1 MIMVTGGTGFI
12 GQALVKQLLALG
24 KPVRILLRPSQSSPQ
39 LPKGMAVEV
48 AVCSLN
54 DERGLRAAMKDVDIV
69 YHLAGSERKGSKAQL
84 SDVDINGT
92 RAISEIVSEA
102 GVRQLIYLSHL
113 GADRASA
120 FAILKS
126 KAIAE
131 GFVSQSGVPYT
142 IVRSG
147 VAFGPGDQFTTS
159 IAKLLKKAPGFIFLP
174 GDGSNLV
181 QPIWINDLVNCLAW
195 VIEDKSLVNQ
205 TISIGGGEF
214 FTFKEVVEI
223 IKQTISVRKILL
235 PLSPAYIRTLT
246 LWLEQFSK
254 DFPISIYW
262 LDYFASNRT
271 CSLDTLPRLFGIM
284 PARFAY
290 NLDYLKE

>member
-1 MIMVTGGTGFI
+1 MT
-12 GQALVKQLLALG
+12 
-24 KPVRILLRPSQSSPQ
+24 
-39 LPKGMAVEV
+39 VEV

-54 DERGLRAAMKDVDIV
+54 DERGLRAALKDIDIV
-69 YHLAGSERKGSKAQL
+69 YHLAGSERIGSKAKL
-84 SDVDINGT
+84 SEVDINGT
-92 RAISEIVSEA
+92 QVVSNTAAEA
-102 GVRQLIYLSHL
+102 GVKQIIYLSHL

-120 FAILKS
+120 FAVLKS

-131 GFVSQSGVPYT
+131 GFIAQSGIPYS
-142 IVRSG
+142 IIRSG

-159 IAKLLKKAPGFIFLP
+159 IARLLRKAPGFIFLP

-181 QPIWINDLVNCLAW
+181 QPIWVNDLVNSLAW
-195 VIEDKSLVNQ
+195 VIEDKSMLNQ

-223 IKQTISVRKILL
+223 IKQKISAKKILI
-235 PLSPAYIRTLT
+235 PLSPAYIRTMT

-271 CSLDTLPRLFGIM
+271 CALDALPRLFGIM

>member
-1 MIMVTGGTGFI
+1 MIMVTGGTGFV

-24 KPVRILLRPSQSSPQ
+24 KPVRILLRPSQNSPQ
-39 LPKGMAVEV
+39 LPRGMAVEV

-54 DERGLRAAMKDVDIV
+54 DERGLRAAMKDVDII
-69 YHLAGSERKGSKAQL
+69 YHLAGSERLGSKAQL
-84 SDVDINGT
+84 SEVDINGT
-92 RAISEIVSEA
+92 RAISETVAEA
-102 GVRQLIYLSHL
+102 GVKQIVYLSHL

-131 GFVSQSGVPYT
+131 GFIAQCGIPFT

-159 IAKLLKKAPGFIFLP
+159 IVKLLKKAPGFIFLP
-174 GDGSNLV
+174 GDGSTLV

-195 VIEDKSLVNQ
+195 VIEDKSLLNQ

-214 FTFKEVVEI
+214 FTIKQVVEI
-223 IKQTISVRKILL
+223 IKSEISIRRFLI

-254 DFPISIYW
+254 NFPISIYW
-262 LDYFASNRT
+262 LDYFAANRT

-290 NLDYLKE
+290 NLSYLKE